1 MHDDTKINTEH
12 VITDIEKYLIQSF
25 DRSRAHT
32 GNLLRKTEDVD
43 GWNTVLSY
51 LDKLQ
56 NAVQDVTEESL
67 K

>member
-12 VITDIEKYLIQSF
+12 VISEIEKYLIQSF
-25 DRSRAHT
+25 DRSRAHA

-56 NAVQDVTEESL
+56 DVVSDVTEESL